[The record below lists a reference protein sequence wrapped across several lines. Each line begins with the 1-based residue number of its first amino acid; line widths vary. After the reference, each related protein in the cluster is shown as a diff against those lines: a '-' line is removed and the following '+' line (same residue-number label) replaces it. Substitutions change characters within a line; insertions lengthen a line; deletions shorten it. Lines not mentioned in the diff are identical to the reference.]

1 MTAWLAANWPWLAG
15 IAWLAVVV
23 AVLRAVHV
31 AKPPDEDEHSQGY
44 GT

>member
-31 AKPPDEDEHSQGY
+31 VNPREADEHEGGS
-44 GT
+44 